1 MINQKKLGKG
11 RKHGELICRDVLLLT
26 CTRPSRLEEAMIGC
40 RFPRETTRK
49 RPVASHSHAR
59 TLRTLRMQR
68 PVLPLTSPAHRTID
82 WIKERT

>member
-1 MINQKKLGKG
+1 MINQKKPGKG

-26 CTRPSRLEEAMIGC
+26 CTRPSRLEEEAMIDC
-40 RFPRETTRK
+40 RLPRETTRK
-49 RPVASHSHAR
+49 IPVASHSHAR

-68 PVLPLTSPAHRTID
+68 TMLPLTSAHGTID